1 MVAFTPNPVFESGWG
16 STFLSLFVSTF
27 SPYFLTGCFDLK
39 NLSELDLYFKIPFL
53 FFFFSTLICF
63 QRKRDQNINST
74 CGSVV
79 EFSPATR
86 EARVRFPASAN
97 YLLLDPLFNLLGLNF
112 MLYIN
117 GCFHPKPRF

>member
-1 MVAFTPNPVFESGWG
+1 MSVRFGP
-16 STFLSLFVSTF
+16 LFQNSI
-27 SPYFLTGCFDLK
+27 S
-39 NLSELDLYFKIPFL
+39 

-74 CGSVV
+74 GGSVV
-79 EFSPATR
+79 EFSPATW
-86 EARVRFPASAN
+86 ETRVRFPASVN